1 MSKFVLSTGL
11 TFDFIVVGS
20 GAAGSV
26 IANRL
31 IQNTSYRVLLIEAGG
46 DPLVDSVVSFQHC
59 NVTFI
64 SHISLRFRR
73 SSLST

>member
-59 NVTFI
+59 NVPFI